1 MSWQHHSDLMV
12 WNKAMD
18 LADEIYRL
26 TRHLPMEERY
36 SLCDQMHRAAVSI
49 PSNIAE
55 GHGRHNDN
63 EFKRFLLIAKGSN
76 AELETQL
83 YLCVRLNYLN
93 RDQIQPAISLC
104 DEISRMIV
112 SMVKILNND
121 K

>member
-1 MSWQHHSDLMV
+1 MSWQHHSELLV

-18 LADEIYRL
+18 LADEIYHL
-26 TRHLPMEERY
+26 TRLLPKEERY

-83 YLCVRLNYLN
+83 LLCVRLGYLK
-93 RDQIQPAISLC
+93 DEQIQQALSLC

-112 SMVKILNND
+112 SMVKNLNND
-121 K
+121 R